1 MMETNGIHVV
11 TKMMLASQL
20 RPGDYVVW
28 LRKERLYVDRV
39 YGQFINDNGMC
50 VIEWGDGG
58 TSQCDPRR
66 EMEVIDRALRV

>member
-1 MMETNGIHVV
+1 METNGIHVV
-11 TKMMLASQL
+11 TKTVPASQL

-28 LRKERLYVDRV
+28 LHKERFYVDRV

-58 TSQCDPRR
+58 RSQVDPRR